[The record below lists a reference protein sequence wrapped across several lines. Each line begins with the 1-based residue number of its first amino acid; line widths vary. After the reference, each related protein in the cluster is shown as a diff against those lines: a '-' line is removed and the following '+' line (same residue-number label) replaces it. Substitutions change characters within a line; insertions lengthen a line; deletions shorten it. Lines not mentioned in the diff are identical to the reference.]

1 MVGTY
6 TPSIAPLE
14 APVGDCGMGLGGA
27 EASTARRND
36 NDRGEIQTPGSGAAA
51 LFAAVPRPESDV
63 QRGHTACG
71 PVHWRG
77 GASQRAG
84 GHGPVRGGAQREL
97 SQRAR
102 AGGRLGASIVV
113 QKLGSKVSHRQ
124 PRGPRFIR
132 LVQTGGQRAARS

>member
-1 MVGTY
+1 MD
-6 TPSIAPLE
+6 APMLTSLC
-14 APVGDCGMGLGGA
+14 AD
-27 EASTARRND
+27 
-36 NDRGEIQTPGSGAAA
+36 DRGEIQTPGSGAAA

-63 QRGHTACG
+63 QRGHAACG

-97 SQRAR
+97 SQRTR

-113 QKLGSKVSHRQ
+113 QKLGSKASHRQ
-124 PRGPRFIR
+124 QRGHRFIR